1 MQRAYPFKLIEFICH
16 PGRGMGYTC
25 APDYYSISFLSGCI
39 SVTNSVLG
47 PNPDKEMHTHTPSH
61 QAKEMKRETENQ

>member
-1 MQRAYPFKLIEFICH
+1 
-16 PGRGMGYTC
+16 MGYTC